1 MPDCAAADLAWL
13 VVSRMSAMRDVLMRA
28 NVDKVYF
35 WAMTEHLIP
44 TVGLHRWVANIF
56 LAAGSDEREAKLTAD
71 HLVAANLAG
80 HDSHGVGM
88 VPRYVS
94 SWLADELQ
102 LNQHVAIEQDSGT
115 MLTLNAQRGMGQA
128 VTHEAMDLAIA
139 RAREHGVCV
148 MGLKNSHHL
157 GRVGHWAEQAVA
169 QGMVSVHFVNAVSFP
184 VVAPHGGTQARIVT
198 NPFTVGIPVPG
209 REPILL
215 DFATSALAMGKVR
228 VAHNKQAQVPENSLL
243 DQHGRPSTDPGVI
256 FPPAGTPRG
265 ALLPFAGHKGYALA
279 MVCELLGAALTGGE
293 TTRPAHTTMKHAI
306 WNNMLAVVFDPRR
319 MGTAD
324 MFSAEVNAYVDWV
337 QSAPVREG
345 FEKIMLPGEPEQL
358 SRLARAEWVPIDSGT
373 LQQMDDAAAAVQLA
387 RGTSPGPLSVLE
399 KT

>member
-1 MPDCAAADLAWL
+1 
-13 VVSRMSAMRDVLMRA
+13 
-28 NVDKVYF
+28 
-35 WAMTEHLIP
+35 MTEHLIP
-44 TVGLHRWVANIF
+44 TADLHHWVVDIF
-56 LAAGSDEREAKLTAD
+56 LAAGSDEREAMLTAD
-71 HLVAANLAG
+71 HLVGANLAG

-102 LNQHVAIEQDSGT
+102 LNQRVDIEQDSGT
-115 MLTLNAQRGMGQA
+115 MLTINGRRGMGQA
-128 VTHEAMDLAIA
+128 VTHEAMNLAIA
-139 RAREHGVCV
+139 RARQHGVCV

-184 VVAPHGGTQARIVT
+184 IVAPHGGAQARIVT

-215 DFATSALAMGKVR
+215 DFATSAIAMGKVR
-228 VAHNKQAQVPENSLL
+228 VAHNKRVKVPDNSLL
-243 DQHGRPSTDPGVI
+243 DRHGQPTTDPGVI
-256 FPPAGTPRG
+256 FPPADTPRG

-279 MVCELLGAALTGGE
+279 LVCELLGAALTGGE
-293 TTRPAHTTMKHAI
+293 TTRPANLTMKHAI

-324 MFSAEVNAYVDWV
+324 MFGDEVNAYVEWV
-337 QSAPVREG
+337 LSAPLREG
-345 FEKIMLPGEPEQL
+345 FDDIMLPGEPEQR
-358 SRLARAEWVPIDSGT
+358 SRRARAEHIPIDSGT
-373 LQQMDDAAAAVQLA
+373 LMQMDEAAAAVQQA
-387 RGTSPGPLSVLE
+387 RGTSPGPLSALKIRE
-399 KT
+399 PGI